1 MKKKSKQALEEFMRW
16 AREWIAAH
24 PEFDLQKSGL
34 YKSSNVERSADR
46 NQCEADSKL
55 SCEVEVLSTSS
66 RVG

>member
-1 MKKKSKQALEEFMRW
+1 MNKKSQQMLEEFVQW
-16 AREWIAAH
+16 AREWITAH
-24 PEFDLQKSGL
+24 PEFDLRKSGF